1 MFPRFA
7 VGLGY
12 TLLLL
17 AVGLLV
23 LGVHFMSGTVPSSV
37 GSATVSGI
45 GAAVDIDRDEYG
57 IPHIHAATER
67 DAWFGLGYAE
77 AQDRLFQMEFTRRIG
92 QGRMSEIF
100 GKRTLIVDR
109 WARTIGFTRIADQM
123 WMKAGNRTREVL
135 TAFSKGVNEYIHAH
149 KDKLG
154 FEFDALKL
162 QPEDWQ
168 PRDCM
173 IIGRLMSWEMNFSYL
188 SDAAFGD
195 FSLMLDS
202 AHMRSLYPDYPD
214 DGATVLEGANPANFV
229 SNYLQIAAVP
239 AMAISKSEKP
249 ILSTP
254 KPPVVV
260 PSNPIATPKH
270 TITPKP
276 APKPIS
282 AKPATP
288 QKHPAVHTPAN
299 SPAPPP
305 QGHPRYTPPKPRIPQ
320 SPPRTGSLQMPS
332 QFYAEFREVQ
342 REIDNVI
349 GSHAGGGGSNSFVV
363 APSRT
368 KSGGAIL
375 ENDAHLELRAPARWY
390 LAHVTSDDGL
400 NVAGFLIPG
409 VPLFLAGRNAN
420 ISWGITNGMAD
431 ESDYFIEKFDTS
443 GLQYVGSN
451 GMSRKFWVIRDTIR
465 VQDSIKTNPMRIV
478 PVSVLMTVH
487 GPIVSDI
494 HPDSLVRAF
503 EGDPR
508 AGGIPGTTFFSQAR
522 PVALTWNGLYALTD
536 EMAGFVNLARA
547 KTIAEARNGM
557 GGFATPCL
565 NLCLADTKGN
575 IGYQF
580 IGRLPKRS
588 GSEERLM
595 LPRDGTN
602 PADAW
607 TGFIYTAGL
616 PSMVDPARGYIVSA
630 NNPPTRNRPI
640 AYGNNWEPSSRADR
654 ITELIERGG
663 RIDTSTIAHIQTDII
678 SPFDLRRVLSYL
690 LALYPDPHPPRITPD
705 STSAFLLDSMQ
716 TSWKEDS
723 LRTQTS
729 MSDSAIHLV
738 IQKDSM
744 YLASRRPPEDTIK
757 IPKIDPF
764 TAQVLDYL
772 RNWDG
777 GMRAEEISPTIFSV
791 FLNRLIENTFRD
803 ELGTERYNEF
813 IYLDNVPLRT
823 LARILPDSANVWW
836 DNVTTHGPQP
846 EHRDSIIQ
854 ISFRESLRILAMTFG
869 PDIRTWQWGKLHT
882 LTYRHPFDK
891 LVDIDAGAMPGGPT
905 TVLQATYYLWKP
917 YEMQIGPSMR
927 MIADMKSPNLLAALP
942 TGNSEAVF
950 GDHYKD
956 MVELFKRGGLVSVPL
971 FEHKAEWKRFELVP
985 R

>member
-17 AVGLLV
+17 AIGLLV
-23 LGVHFMSGTVPSSV
+23 LGVHFMSGTVPPSI
-37 GSATVSGI
+37 GSAAVSGI

-100 GKRTLIVDR
+100 GKRTLVVDR

-123 WMKAGNRTREVL
+123 WAKAGSRTREVL
-135 TAFSKGVNEYIHAH
+135 NAYVSGINEYIHVH
-149 KDKLG
+149 KARLG

-162 QPEDWQ
+162 EPEDWQ

-173 IIGRLMSWEMNFSYL
+173 IVGRLMSWEMNFSYL

-195 FSLMLDS
+195 FSLVLDS

-239 AMAISKSEKP
+239 AVRVAGAAPGTRSQP
-249 ILSTP
+249 
-254 KPPVVV
+254 
-260 PSNPIATPKH
+260 NPEVGAANLRAGAGGGTRHAQELP
-270 TITPKP
+270 
-276 APKPIS
+276 
-282 AKPATP
+282 
-288 QKHPAVHTPAN
+288 VHTPAN
-299 SPAPPP
+299 HQAPVP
-305 QGHPRYTPPKPRIPQ
+305 QGHPRVQPKPHIPAP
-320 SPPRTGSLQMPS
+320 PPRTGSLQTQS

-349 GSHAGGGGSNSFVV
+349 GSHAGGGGSNSFAI

-409 VPLFLAGRNAN
+409 VPLFLAGRNAD
-420 ISWGITNGMAD
+420 IAWGITNGMAD
-431 ESDYFIEKFDTS
+431 ESDYFIEKLDSS
-443 GLQYVGSN
+443 GLRYIAPN
-451 GMSRKFWVIRDTIR
+451 GTPRKFWVAHDTIE
-465 VQDSIKTNPMRIV
+465 VKDSIEANPMQRI
-478 PVSVLMTVH
+478 PIDVLMTVH

-494 HPDSLVRAF
+494 HPDSLARAF
-503 EGDPR
+503 EDDRR
-508 AGGIPGTTFFSQAR
+508 AGGIPDKTFFSQAR

-536 EMAGFVNLARA
+536 ELAGFVNLTRA
-547 KTIAEARNGM
+547 KSIAEARNGM
-557 GGFATPCL
+557 SGFATPCL

-616 PSMVDPARGYIVSA
+616 PSMIDPARGYIVSA
-630 NNPPTRNRPI
+630 NNPPTRSRPF

-663 RIDTSTIAHIQTDII
+663 RLDTGAIARIQTDIV
-678 SPFDLRRVLSYL
+678 SPFDLRRILSYL
-690 LALYPDPHPPRITPD
+690 LALYPEPHPPRVTPD
-705 STSAFLLDSMQ
+705 SSSAFLLDSMQ
-716 TSWKEDS
+716 ISWKEDS

-729 MSDSAIHLV
+729 MSDSAIHLI
-738 IQKDSM
+738 IQRDSI
-744 YLASRRPPEDTIK
+744 YFASHQQPEDTIK
-757 IPKIDPF
+757 TSKVDPF

-777 GMRAEEISPTIFSV
+777 GMRAEEISPAIFSV

-846 EHRDSIIQ
+846 EHRDSIIK
-854 ISFRESLRILAMTFG
+854 ISFRQSLRILAMTFG
-869 PDIRTWQWGKLHT
+869 PDIRTWQWGRLHT
-882 LTYRHPFDK
+882 LTFRHPFDK
-891 LVDIDAGAMPGGPT
+891 QSKLIARLVDVDAGAMPGDPT

-956 MVELFKRGGLVSVPL
+956 MVELFKRGGLISIPL